1 MGRSEGFVGRSDATP
16 GYPVGRSDQ
25 ELLVKHYYLQIVQSL
40 NPTVTFRLTT
50 KAWADIVEEEL
61 LKKRPMREG
70 DAAHG
75 VHQLVLVHGHQRA
88 REMVPERERLLV
100 DIAAEV
106 LADEQQTIGI
116 SYTGF
121 CLTSLP
127 HKRLPDEQAW
137 EKHGHRVTL
146 LVEPGRLKASRGEMR
161 LYGVPYG
168 ARARMILL
176 YLQTQAVRTG
186 SPQVAL
192 GRSMRNWMER
202 MGLAVGGETARG
214 LREQSARISAC
225 TLKFFWEDD
234 TDHTRGFKRG
244 AIVDSGLQFTAGDG
258 AQGSLWEDQVTLDPV
273 FYKALRDH
281 PVPLQEAAIRQLRDR
296 SMSLDLYVW
305 LAWRLHT
312 IPKPTSISWTAIH
325 AQFGAG
331 FDKLFHFKPR
341 FSEALAAAVAA
352 YPEARV
358 ELGEQGITLRPS
370 RPPVARLALARV
382 AIA

>member
-1 MGRSEGFVGRSDATP
+1 
-16 GYPVGRSDQ
+16 
-25 ELLVKHYYLQIVQSL
+25 
-40 NPTVTFRLTT
+40 
-50 KAWADIVEEEL
+50 
-61 LKKRPMREG
+61 MREG
-70 DAAHG
+70 DAAFG
-75 VHQLVLVHGHQRA
+75 VHRLVLVHGHEQA
-88 REMVPERERLLV
+88 RDMVPQKQRLLV

-106 LADEQQTIGI
+106 MSDERQAIGI
-116 SYTGF
+116 TYTGF

-127 HKRLPDEQAW
+127 HKRLPDDQAW
-137 EKHGHRVTL
+137 QKHGHRVTL
-146 LVEPGRLKASRGEMR
+146 LVEPGRLKTSKGDVK
-161 LYGVPYG
+161 LHGVPYG

-192 GRSMRNWMER
+192 GRSMRDWMER
-202 MGLAVGGETARG
+202 MGLAIGGETAKS

-225 TLKFFWEDD
+225 TLKFFWEGEDD
-234 TDHTRGFKRG
+234 GARGFKRG
-244 AIVDSGLQFTAGDG
+244 AIVDSGLQFATGDSK
-258 AQGSLWEDQVTLDPV
+258 QGSLWEEQVVLDPV

-312 IPKPTSISWTAIH
+312 ITKPTPITWTAIH
-325 AQFGAG
+325 TQFGAG

-341 FSEALAAAVAA
+341 FTEALSAAVAA

-358 ELGEQGITLRPS
+358 ELGDKGIVLFPS
-370 RPPVARLALARV
+370 RPPIARQASSAGL
-382 AIA
+382 IA

>member
-1 MGRSEGFVGRSDATP
+1 MKD
-16 GYPVGRSDQ
+16 
-25 ELLVKHYYLQIVQSL
+25 
-40 NPTVTFRLTT
+40 
-50 KAWADIVEEEL
+50 
-61 LKKRPMREG
+61 G
-70 DAAHG
+70 DPAHG
-75 VHQLVLVHGHQRA
+75 VRQLVLLHGHERA
-88 REMVPERERLLV
+88 REMVPPKQRLLV

-106 LADEQQTIGI
+106 MADEKQTIGI

-127 HKRLPDEQAW
+127 HKRLPDDEAW
-137 EKHGHRVTL
+137 QKQGHRVTL
-146 LVEPGRLKASRGEMR
+146 LVEPGRLRATNGEMK

-176 YLQTQAVRTG
+176 YLQTQAIRAS

-192 GRSMRNWMER
+192 GRSMRDWMER
-202 MGLAVGGETARG
+202 MGLAVGGETARS

-225 TLKFFWEDD
+225 TLKFFWEGEAGEAA
-234 TDHTRGFKRG
+234 RGFKRG
-244 AIVDSGLQFTAGDG
+244 AIVDSGLQFAISEDM
-258 AQGSLWEDQVTLDPV
+258 QGRLWEDQVVLDPV
-273 FYKALRDH
+273 FFKALRDH

-296 SMSLDLYVW
+296 SMSLDVYVW

-312 IPKPTSISWTAIH
+312 IGKATPISWPAIYT
-325 AQFGAG
+325 QFGAG

-358 ELGEQGITLRPS
+358 DLGEKGVTLHPS
-370 RPPVARLALARV
+370 RSPIPRLP
-382 AIA
+382 IAQGLIA